1 MNEHVESG
9 NLHVHD
15 EFEDEWP
22 GSRSTSTEIVINM
35 IRAGAALNARVS
47 AFVQEY
53 GLPSASSLGVLEVL
67 RAEGGPLQPSDIARR
82 IFASRPA
89 LSGILD
95 SLQARGLVRRQTHPQ
110 NRRGVLVDITDD
122 GLHVIER
129 LLPELHRAEVEW
141 TKVLDDTEQG
151 QLLDG
156 LGKLQAELLPDAER
170 VWRSKSRQ

>member
-1 MNEHVESG
+1 MSEHIGSG
-9 NLHVHD
+9 NLRVHD
-15 EFEDEWP
+15 EFENEWP
-22 GSRSTSTEIVINM
+22 GSRATSTEIVINL

-53 GLPSASSLGVLEVL
+53 GVPSGASLGVLEVL

-95 SLQARGLVRRQTHPQ
+95 SLQVRGLVRRQAHPQ
-110 NRRGVLVDITDD
+110 SRRGIHVEITDE
-122 GLHVIER
+122 GMQIIER

-141 TKVLDDTEQG
+141 TKVLDDTEQRE
-151 QLLDG
+151 LLDR
-156 LGKLQAELLPDAER
+156 LGKLQARLLPDDER
-170 VWRSKSRQ
+170 LWRSKRSR